1 MLPKLQ
7 EIDPQ
12 KKFIN
17 LITYDGAGNVQNTA
31 KLLAIHLLRASIGPV
46 VELVVSLVFDKVMRL
61 RPMSEL

>member
-31 KLLAIHLLRASIGPV
+31 NLLAIHLLRASIGNWAGG
-46 VELVVSLVFDKVMRL
+46 
-61 RPMSEL
+61 